1 MLSESTGKMN
11 DGEQGTVTGESKWDE
26 FLSHFTN
33 GYEGLENLVY
43 KILYSLNPSDRL
55 NPFLDDI
62 AQEAIY
68 HLYLSVENENG
79 AFIHD
84 PTAWAATVIRN
95 NITNQMQYTM
105 NKVHKDQE
113 LNTEDGNETE
123 DTGKCPLDD
132 VEDKDLVKD
141 IVSKAHASDLPVLE
155 KIMNGET
162 LTRQER
168 RRFAKFRSRFHEG
181 ESVRSRANEGNV
193 THV

>member
-11 DGEQGTVTGESKWDE
+11 DGEQGTVTGWRGWDE
-26 FLSHFTN
+26 FLTYFSN

-68 HLYLSVENENG
+68 HLYLSVEKSNG
-79 AFIHD
+79 TFIHD

-95 NITNQMQYTM
+95 NIANQMQHTM

-113 LNTEDGNETE
+113 LNTEDGNEAE
-123 DTGKCPLDD
+123 DTRKCLLED
-132 VEDKDLVKD
+132 VEDKDLVND
-141 IVSKAHASDLPVLE
+141 IISKACPSDLPVLE

-181 ESVRSRANEGNV
+181 ESVRSRTSEGNV
-193 THV
+193 TYV